1 MHKVIG
7 RLPRPKAGFTPG
19 NFKYMEPFNPLD
31 KQLGY
36 DKRTGE
42 VAKWH
47 VKPCNKVDEIAAKHD
62 TCYEMENNNGDRDRK
77 MVKSL
82 DEITYGETPK

>member
-7 RLPRPKAGFTPG
+7 RLPRPKAGFIPV
-19 NFKYMEPFNPLD
+19 NFIYMEPFNPLD

-47 VKPCNKVDEIAAKHD
+47 VNLAI
-62 TCYEMENNNGDRDRK
+62 
-77 MVKSL
+77 KSMR
-82 DEITYGETPK
+82 